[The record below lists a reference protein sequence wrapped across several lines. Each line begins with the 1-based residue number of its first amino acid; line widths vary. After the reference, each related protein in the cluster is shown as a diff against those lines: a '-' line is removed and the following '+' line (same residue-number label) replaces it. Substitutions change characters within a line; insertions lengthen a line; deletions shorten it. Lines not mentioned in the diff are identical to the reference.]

1 MREILFRGKT
11 TKKEQEIHAF
21 HNVWVE
27 GDLIKNRFKWHIH
40 PKSNCFRSEKELAKG
55 MIAHEVIPETVGQF
69 TGLTDKNG
77 KKIFEGDIVRI
88 CSSNWWCGYTNNQL
102 EKEKCTIYYNEKT
115 ACFMFNDGKF
125 TYSFSKYL
133 YNDSDKRYS
142 LELIG
147 NIHDNSEL
155 LGE

>member
-27 GDLIKNRFKWHIH
+27 GDLIKNRYKWHIH
-40 PKSNCFRSEKELAKG
+40 PKSNCFRSEKELAKC

-77 KKIFEGDIVRI
+77 KKIFEGDII
-88 CSSNWWCGYTNNQL
+88 KL
-102 EKEKCTIYYNEKT
+102 
-115 ACFMFNDGKF
+115 
-125 TYSFSKYL
+125 YL
-133 YNDSDKRYS
+133 RDDVTTVGEIRYS
-142 LELIG
+142 EEDCRFKFWEDFEYPYGFDITTPFEVIG
-147 NIHDNSEL
+147 NIHDNPDL
-155 LGE
+155 YGE

>member
-27 GDLIKNRFKWHIH
+27 GDLIKNRYKWHIH
-40 PKSNCFRSEKELAKG
+40 PKSNCFRSEKELAKC

-77 KKIFEGDIVRI
+77 RKIFEGDFLKYKLKERI
-88 CSSNWWCGYTNNQL
+88 NDVYIYGHVVYNQDTCEFL
-102 EKEKCTIYYNEKT
+102 VASVVGEFIIPDKD
-115 ACFMFNDGKF
+115 FFNDIE
-125 TYSFSKYL
+125 
-133 YNDSDKRYS
+133 DI
-142 LELIG
+142 EIIG

-155 LGE
+155 LEKFK